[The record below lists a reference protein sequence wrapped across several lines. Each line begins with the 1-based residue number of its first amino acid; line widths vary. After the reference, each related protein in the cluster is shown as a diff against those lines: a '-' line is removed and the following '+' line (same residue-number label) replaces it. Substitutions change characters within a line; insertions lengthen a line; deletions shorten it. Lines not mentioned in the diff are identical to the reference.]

1 MPDSQPHYVVITVG
15 TTGDMY
21 PFISIANALHALGR
35 KVTLM
40 GPAFHRD
47 LLRQTGLPFI
57 GIGTDAD
64 YQRAIDNR
72 NLWHFRKGFAV
83 LFQDC
88 RAHLR
93 QVAEVLATLPINK
106 PHVVIA
112 HPLTLAAAS
121 IARERGA
128 NIKIAGVY
136 LAPSNLRT
144 CHDPMDIGPLKIPQW
159 LPVSWRRV
167 LWRAIDAAV
176 IDPAAVPEVNAAR
189 ASFGLPPIKRFV
201 AHMESVAD
209 LSVTLFPSW
218 FTRPYPD
225 WPKPVLTGDFQL
237 FDATAAEAISPDVA
251 NFLAAGEA
259 PIVFTPGSGN
269 HHASAYFAH
278 ALHAV
283 ARLDR
288 RAIFLTR
295 HRAQVP
301 DVLPDSILWQ
311 PYVPLSK
318 LLPHAAAI
326 VHHGGIG
333 TTAEALRA
341 GVPQLVVPFAWD
353 QFNNGARVAALGVGG
368 VLYASRLHA
377 QNLEQK
383 LETLCAS
390 DATRAQCTLVSAR
403 FATRITPEAL
413 CRAMEGLLD
422 VSGHEN
428 MAPAERNS

>member
-1 MPDSQPHYVVITVG
+1 MQHPPHYIVITVG

-21 PFISIANALHALGR
+21 PFISIAKALHNLGR

-40 GPAFHRD
+40 APAFHRD
-47 LLRQTGLPFI
+47 LLRATGLPFI
-57 GIGTDAD
+57 GIGTDED
-64 YQRAIDNR
+64 YLRAIANR
-72 NLWHFRKGFAV
+72 NLWHFRKGFKV

-88 RAHLR
+88 RTPLR
-93 QVAEVLATLPINK
+93 QVAETLCKLPVDQQHIVL
-106 PHVVIA
+106 A

-121 IARERGA
+121 IAREKGA
-128 NIKIAGVY
+128 NIKIAGAY

-144 CHDPMDIGPLKIPQW
+144 CHDPMDIGPLKIPRW
-159 LPVSWRRV
+159 LPISWRKW

-189 ASFGLPPIKRFV
+189 ASFGLSPIKHFV

-209 LSVTLFPSW
+209 LTVTLFPSW
-218 FTRPYPD
+218 FSPAHAD
-225 WPKPVLTGDFQL
+225 WPMPLLMGDFQL
-237 FDATAAEAISPDVA
+237 FDSTADEALPTEVT

-269 HHASAYFAH
+269 HHASAYFT
-278 ALHAV
+278 HAV
-283 ARLDR
+283 HAIARLGR

-301 DVLPDSILWQ
+301 DVLPESILWQ

-333 TTAEALRA
+333 TTAEALHA
-341 GVPQLVVPFAWD
+341 GVPQLVAPFAWD
-353 QFNNGARVAALGVGG
+353 QFNNGARVAALGAGEVI
-368 VLYASRLHA
+368 YASRLSA
-377 QNLEQK
+377 QKLEQK
-383 LETLCAS
+383 LQGILAS
-390 DATRAQCTLVSAR
+390 HEMRSKCESVAAR
-403 FATRITPEAL
+403 FSSRTGPEEI
-413 CRAMEGLLD
+413 CRDIENSLLRF
-422 VSGHEN
+422 
-428 MAPAERNS
+428 PR